1 MLLGLLIAIIFG
13 TSRGPESE
21 FATTIPHLKKEI
33 RKNVEDETR
42 EKELISLV
50 KAYEKTIKKSE
61 KESKQ
66 LKKVSDKASSDREV
80 NREGFLREI
89 DNYYKSRER
98 LLASLINYRLL
109 FQEQITEEE
118 LRLIYDDAM
127 ILSKRERRQDAKEAD
142 KAAEKLVRVF
152 DDIGDIIVR
161 HIEDPSAETEV
172 KRYLDEFES
181 TIFEF
186 VEEAHDL
193 SVQRQIMVDDRTA
206 SREDLE
212 VLFEKT
218 GQLRY
223 RASREFASL
232 RQEIIE
238 NTTEK
243 EWKAINKEL
252 RAFTK

>member
-206 SREDLE
+206 SREALE
-212 VLFEKT
+212 ALFEKT